1 MRRYLCLQ
9 VQGICVRPPCIVFK
23 TKSSTKFFILQRR
36 CAQSFKWLSQA
47 SGQALVIN
55 NDTDGSAELKRHGI
69 VKNCQT
75 SHGKSN
81 VWDGREETKGDKAGL
96 KLESWKYVLK
106 EWKVQSTEMKI
117 LVNSYLIFSTLS
129 VSIAQNSGFFSLNL
143 SQYFAES
150 ELKPRL
156 T

>member
-1 MRRYLCLQ
+1 MRRYLSLQ
-9 VQGICVRPPCIVFK
+9 VQGICVRPPCIIFK

-81 VWDGREETKGDKAGL
+81 VWDGREETKGNEAGL

-106 EWKVQSTEMKI
+106 
-117 LVNSYLIFSTLS
+117 
-129 VSIAQNSGFFSLNL
+129 G
-143 SQYFAES
+143 
-150 ELKPRL
+150 
-156 T
+156 